1 MSHAQAARHH
11 QPRLHLMSLFF
22 FVALAFLILNPII
35 LFTGSK
41 VGGFDFFNYHWNYWW
56 MRHALVNGLAIY
68 ETNNVF
74 AHTLQLNNLGYH
86 ALTPFWFPLWAAL
99 EPAIGTLWAMT
110 IIITAGCVLNG
121 YLSFVFFRREGI
133 APGLALLGGAVMQ
146 ATPLIRY
153 FYYNTHI
160 NLMDWF
166 WLPASLMLAQELA
179 RAAAQQ
185 SVGRLVGWGLAF
197 GAALWGL
204 TLTDHQF
211 PIFVAFLLAPYSLH
225 LLWRSPAK
233 MWLIAGG
240 AVALIVGAGLLW
252 IAGPLPYALRFEGE
266 LAPGDVRERPGI
278 PFPCG
283 YFQVNCAG
291 TVWWNWNVPTLGGF
305 VTVAVMVTLV
315 FALLRQVRGVSKAI
329 AEQSRTRMGGYTGAD
344 ALIRPYNGFAISPP
358 RSKAGATTGAAST
371 TWLWFGL
378 LLPPLILTMGP
389 QISVFGAEIP
399 MPFRILY
406 DQTNGM
412 FKMPWR
418 LAPIYLFAAMCFVG
432 LSWSHA
438 LPRRTGPRIAILAG
452 LFLLLAA
459 DARIYQ
465 TAPLE
470 DSPRRYRFY
479 EAMRTETE
487 DYVVLEVPTGV
498 GTGEVLIGDPRAIQL
513 QFYTLTHEKRTVN
526 GFISRAPVESFWPL
540 RTDDPML
547 SWLGQRRDLDAAFV
561 EDQLRERIPLW
572 PIGYVVVHQDLIG
585 RTGATVQE
593 IIGYLNRLDDL
604 LCPVW
609 VEGEAVVY
617 RTSWHPAGC
626 PERTPDESAPGV
638 YTIDIGSPGDERFIG
653 WGWHWPE
660 EVAGL
665 TLRWAGE
672 YPQTDVYLDL
682 PPGTYNGEIIAQA
695 FWEPRRLQLLLN
707 EEPVSPEWT
716 IEPGSLQTFAF
727 TLPAEMVGDGQ
738 HVKLSLA
745 YDTVVV
751 PSEVGQSADPRPLS
765 IAVDRLTFNRLSE
778 GP

>member
-1 MSHAQAARHH
+1 MTLARPTALNH
-11 QPRLHLMSLFF
+11 PRLHLASLLFF
-22 FVALAFLILNPII
+22 IALAFLILNPII

-56 MRHALVNGLAIY
+56 MRHALTHGLPIY

-86 ALTPFWFPLWAAL
+86 ALTPFWFPLWSVL
-99 EPAIGTLWAMT
+99 EPFIGTLWAMT
-110 IIITAGCVLNG
+110 FIVTTGCVLNG

-133 APGLALLGGAVMQ
+133 APALALIGGAVMQ
-146 ATPLIRY
+146 VTPLIRY

-166 WLPASLMLAQELA
+166 WLPATLILLQQIAQ
-179 RAAAQQ
+179 AAEGK
-185 SVGRLVGWGLAF
+185 SIGRLLAWGVALGVG
-197 GAALWGL
+197 LWGL

-211 PIFVAFLLAPYSLH
+211 PIFVSFLLAPYSLY
-225 LLWRSPAK
+225 LLWRSKARV
-233 MWLIAGG
+233 WLIAGG
-240 AVALIVGAGLLW
+240 ILPLVVGGALLW
-252 IAGPLPYALRFEGE
+252 FAGPLPYALRFEGE
-266 LAPGDVRERPGI
+266 LAPGDVSERPGI

-283 YFQVNCAG
+283 YFQVNCAD
-291 TVWWNWNVPTLGGF
+291 TVWWNWNVPTPGGF
-305 VTVAVMVTLV
+305 ATVAIILTLV
-315 FALLRQVRGVSKAI
+315 A
-329 AEQSRTRMGGYTGAD
+329 T
-344 ALIRPYNGFAISPP
+344 LIRRRAALPP
-358 RSKAGATTGAAST
+358 KR
-371 TWLWFGL
+371 WLWFAL

-389 QISVFGAEIP
+389 QITVFGTEIP

-432 LSWSHA
+432 LSWSA
-438 LPRRTGPRIAILAG
+438 RLPRLRSHRLIVVTT

-470 DSPRRYRFY
+470 DAPRRYAFY
-479 EAMRTETE
+479 EAMRQEPE

-513 QFYTLTHEKRTVN
+513 QYYTLTHEHRTVN

-547 SWLGQRRDLDAAFV
+547 SWLGQRRDLDVEFV
-561 EDQLRERIPLW
+561 TNQFRERIPLW
-572 PIGYVVVHQDLIG
+572 PIAYVVVHQGLIG
-585 RTGATVQE
+585 RETATVQE
-593 IIGYLNRLDDL
+593 VIGYLNQQDDL

-609 VEGEAVVY
+609 VEGDALVY
-617 RTSWHPAGC
+617 RTNWHPAGC
-626 PERTPDESAPGV
+626 PARTPEETEPGV
-638 YTIDIGSPGDERFIG
+638 YTMDIGSAGDERFIG

-660 EVAGL
+660 QVAGL
-665 TLRWAGE
+665 SLRWAGE
-672 YPQTDVYLDL
+672 YPQTDLYFDL
-682 PPGTYNGEIIAQA
+682 KPGSYSGEIVAQA
-695 FWEPRRLQLLLN
+695 FWEPRQLQLLLN
-707 EEPVSPEWT
+707 GQAISPEWT
-716 IEPGSLQTFAF
+716 VQPGSLQTFAF
-727 TLPAEMVGDGQ
+727 TLPAESVGNGE
-738 HVKLSLA
+738 HLTLTLA

-751 PSEVGQSADPRPLS
+751 PAEVGQSADPRRLAV
-765 IAVDRLTFNRLSE
+765 AVDHVTFIRQTE
-778 GP
+778 GT